1 MATNIYLG
9 LPPPN
14 VVKWIKD
21 NYKPD
26 MTKVP
31 LHFTANEDNSSV
43 SFGCYD
49 ATANYWEGG
58 LVDSWCKLDYSM
70 DGTTWNTYIDPDSD
84 DETLHRGKVI
94 NLNKDETVYFR
105 ATLGN
110 DDENPNMNGF
120 NRESGM
126 IWHYFVMEGSIKADG
141 NIQFLLENTGTK
153 MDVPE
158 CCYSYMFKDC
168 TSLTQAPS
176 VLPAMTMIDSCY

>member
-14 VVKWIKD
+14 VVKWIKE

-43 SFGCYD
+43 SLVCY
-49 ATANYWEGG
+49 EG
-58 LVDSWCKLDYSM
+58 LDTYDFVDSWCKLDYSM
-70 DGTTWNTYIDPDSD
+70 DGNTWQTYIDPDSS
-84 DETLHRGKVI
+84 DETLRRGKVI

-110 DDENPNMNGF
+110 VPENPNLNGF
-120 NRESGM
+120 GYYDEE
-126 IWHYFVMEGSIKADG
+126 Y
-141 NIQFLLENTGTK
+141 
-153 MDVPE
+153 
-158 CCYSYMFKDC
+158 
-168 TSLTQAPS
+168 
-176 VLPAMTMIDSCY
+176 

>member
-31 LHFTANEDNSSV
+31 LHFTANEDGSSV
-43 SFGCYD
+43 SLGCYD
-49 ATANYWEGG
+49 AYDTSDFI
-58 LVDSWCKLDYSM
+58 DSWCKLDYSM
-70 DGTTWNTYIDPDSD
+70 DGKTWQTYIDPDNE
-84 DETLHRGKVI
+84 DESLRRGKVI

-110 DDENPNMNGF
+110 VPENPNLNGF
-120 NRESGM
+120 GYYDAE
-126 IWHYFVMEGSIKADG
+126 
-141 NIQFLLENTGTK
+141 
-153 MDVPE
+153 
-158 CCYSYMFKDC
+158 
-168 TSLTQAPS
+168 
-176 VLPAMTMIDSCY
+176 